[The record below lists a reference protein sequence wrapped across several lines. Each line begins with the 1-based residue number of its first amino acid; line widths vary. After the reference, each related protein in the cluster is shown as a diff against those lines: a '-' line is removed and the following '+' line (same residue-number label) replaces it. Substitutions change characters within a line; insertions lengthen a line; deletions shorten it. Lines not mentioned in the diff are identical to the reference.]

1 MEPELTDL
9 RPRGTAA
16 NRQGWYVLLVLALA
30 QFLGMSPWFAAS
42 AVGPQLELVWS
53 LDAQQVGWLTTSV
66 QLGFVAGT
74 AVAAVLNLAD
84 VIPARTYFTVSAISA
99 ALANA
104 ALLIAPSFEVGMILR
119 FLTGAMLAGVY
130 PPALKMAATWFSG
143 GRGLALGIVV
153 GALTAGKATP
163 HLIKALGGANLEAV
177 VVVTSSAVLVAAIL
191 VAVLYR
197 DGPHAFPR
205 RPFRWSLVPSVM
217 RDAPTRAAI
226 GGYCGHMLELYAM
239 WAWIP
244 AFLAASALRSGGAPA
259 VDFAAFL
266 AIASGALGCVI
277 GGSIAD
283 RIGRARWTI
292 LSMVGSG
299 ACCILAAFV
308 FGAPWLIIVL
318 FVSVW
323 GFLIVADSAQF
334 SALVT
339 EVAPPHAVGTA
350 LTIQVSIGF
359 ALTALTIQGV
369 ALAADAVG
377 WQWAFPVLALGPALG
392 IAAIR
397 PLVKKGRPDER

>member
-1 MEPELTDL
+1 MLL
-9 RPRGTAA
+9 LLAA
-16 NRQGWYVLLVLALA
+16 A

-42 AVGPQLELVWS
+42 AVGPQLALAWS

-84 VIPARTYFTVSAISA
+84 VIPARTYFTGAAVLA

-104 ALLIAPSFEVGMILR
+104 GLMIAPGFEAGVVLR
-119 FLTGAMLAGVY
+119 FMTGAALAGVY
-130 PPALKMAATWFSG
+130 PPAMKMAATWFSA

-163 HLIKALGGANLEAV
+163 YLIKALGGVNLSTV
-177 VVVTSSAVLVAAIL
+177 VVATSSAVLFAAALVAA
-191 VAVLYR
+191 LYR
-197 DGPHAFPR
+197 DGPYAFPR
-205 RPFRWSLVPSVM
+205 RPFRWSLVAAVI
-217 RDAPTRAAI
+217 RDRPTRSAI
-226 GGYCGHMLELYAM
+226 GGYCGHMLELYAV

-244 AFLAASALRSGGAPA
+244 AFLAASAVQTGGTAA
-259 VDFAAFL
+259 VDLAAFL
-266 AIASGALGCVI
+266 AIASGAAGCVV
-277 GGSIAD
+277 GGSVAD

-292 LSMVGSG
+292 LSMAGSG
-299 ACCILAAFV
+299 ACCVLAAVV
-308 FGAPWLIIVL
+308 FGAPWLIVVL

-323 GFLIVADSAQF
+323 GFLVVADSAQF

-350 LTIQVSIGF
+350 LTIQVSVGF
-359 ALTALTIQGV
+359 ALTGLTIQGV
-369 ALAADAVG
+369 AFAADAVG
-377 WQWAFPVLALGPALG
+377 WRWAFPLLVLGPALG

-397 PLVKKGRPDER
+397 PLTRRQPRSLQ